1 MRRPLGSTNLSLFPI
16 AFGAGPIAGL
26 MTAGDSESMFRRQ
39 LDVLARAIDGGID
52 WFDTAAGYGDGRSER
67 ALGRVLWELDARHR
81 VRVATKVRL
90 TASDLEDIPAAVE
103 RSLRESLDRLRVPRV
118 ALLQLHNSITD
129 RRGQLPTSLAVDD
142 VLRPGG
148 VLDGLERVRRLGL
161 AERIGLTGLG
171 ESRAV
176 EQVVRTGRFHTLQ
189 LPFNALSLAFPQETD
204 SPIGELPPVPII
216 SLCASLGMG
225 VFAIRVFA
233 GGALALAPPSDY
245 THVTKFFTLDV
256 YQRDLERAQSL
267 VPQLPPGMSLPE
279 FAVRKVLSYPGVS
292 AAILG
297 FGTPREI
304 DVALRGIDCVD
315 PDEKM
320 SH

>member
-1 MRRPLGSTNLSLFPI
+1 
-16 AFGAGPIAGL
+16 L
-26 MTAGDSESMFRRQ
+26 MTAVDSEAMFRRQ
-39 LDVLARAIDGGID
+39 LDVVARAIEGGID

-67 ALGRVLWELDARHR
+67 ALGRVLQELDARHK
-81 VRVATKVRL
+81 VQVATKVRL
-90 TASDLEDIPAAVE
+90 TASDLEDIPEAVE
-103 RSLRESLDRLRVPRV
+103 RSLRESLDRLRLPRV

-142 VLRPGG
+142 VLGPGG

-161 AERIGLTGLG
+161 TELVGLTGLG

-176 EQVVRTGRFHTLQ
+176 EQVIRTGRFHTLQ
-189 LPFNALSLAFPQETD
+189 LPLNALSLAFPQESD
-204 SPIGELPPVPII
+204 SAIGELPPAPII
-216 SLCASLGMG
+216 ALCASLGMG

-233 GGALALAPPSDY
+233 GGALALAPPSEY

-256 YQRDLERAQSL
+256 YQRDVERARKL
-267 VPQLPPGMSLPE
+267 VHQLPQGTSLPE
-279 FAVRKVLSYPGVS
+279 FAVRKVLSYRGVS

-297 FGTPREI
+297 FGSPSEI
-304 DVALRGIDCVD
+304 DEALRGIDGAD
-315 PDEKM
+315 PEEKM